1 MSIPKYAITR
11 QGYELLSSLANTDG
25 KTFKITCAKC
35 SDKPTDG
42 ELEEQTALVNPIH
55 ELSIVEASGNSNTST
70 LRLRLEGKNIAE
82 AFNMYQIG
90 IYAKA
95 YEGAEDPN
103 PTDKGVL
110 LQIWQFDPPDTIGSG
125 TSFVKEYIVT
135 VALATADNIVIN
147 TDSGAYVPFSE
158 FEKLNH
164 KNYICTIN
172 HNMDK
177 YPMALL
183 MRHFDAFGMN
193 EFGIGIFGGSDC
205 EQLPVK
211 LVYKDK
217 NTIDVYSTN
226 AVALLGTPEIIKHG
240 NNMYHLNYND
250 ANATTITLILN

>member
-11 QGYELLSSLANTDG
+11 QGYELLSSLANTEG

-42 ELEEQTALVNPIH
+42 ELEEQTALANPIH

-70 LRLRLEGKNIAE
+70 LRLRLEGKNISE

-125 TSFVKEYIVT
+125 ASFVKDYIVT

-147 TDSGAYVPFSE
+147 TDSGTYVPYSQ
-158 FEKLNH
+158 FEKINP
-164 KNYICTIN
+164 KNYICTIQ
-172 HNMDK
+172 HNLNK
-177 YPMALL
+177 YPMAIL
-183 MRHFDAFGMN
+183 MQHTDAFGIN
-193 EFGIGIFGGSDC
+193 GFGVGDFGGSEC
-205 EQLPVK
+205 EQVPVK
-211 LVYKDK
+211 LIYKDK
-217 NTIDVYSTN
+217 NSVDVYSTN
-226 AVALLGTPEIIKHG
+226 NVALLGTPEITENS
-240 NNMYHLNYND
+240 NNMYHLNYGD
-250 ANATTITLILN
+250 ANITITLILN

>member
-42 ELEEQTALVNPIH
+42 ELEEQTALVNPMH
-55 ELSIVEASGNSNTST
+55 ELKIVEASGNSNTST
-70 LRLRLEGKNIAE
+70 LRLRLEGKDIAE

-95 YEGAEDPN
+95 YEGVKDPN
-103 PTDKGVL
+103 PMDKGVL

-125 TSFVKEYIVT
+125 ASFIKDYIVT

-147 TDSGAYVPFSE
+147 TDSGAYVPYTQ
-158 FEKLNH
+158 FEKLNP
-164 KNYICTIN
+164 KDYICTIN
-172 HNMDK
+172 HNLNK
-177 YPMALL
+177 YPVGIL
-183 MRHFDAFGMN
+183 MQHTDAFGMN
-193 EFGIGIFGGSDC
+193 GFAQGEFGGSDC
-205 EQLPVK
+205 EQIPIK

-217 NTIDVYSTN
+217 NKIDVYSTN
-226 AVALLGTPEIIKHG
+226 AVALLGTPEIIKHS
-240 NNMYHLNYND
+240 NNMYHLNCND
-250 ANATTITLILN
+250 TNATTITLILN